1 MKLLSIAIAVILS
14 FVGITTADT
23 YMIDSAHTAV
33 SFSIAHL
40 VISEVNGR
48 FNEFEGEL
56 TVDPATK
63 TLVTGGK
70 GVIQAKSID
79 TGIKQRDDHLRGA
92 DFFDVEK
99 FPTITFTGTTV
110 VVESGKPVFV
120 GKFTMHGVTKDIN
133 VPVTVK
139 GPITDPWGK
148 TRIAFTAKTTLN
160 RKDYGLT
167 YNKVLEAGGLML
179 GEDVT
184 IEIKA
189 EAVKQ

>member
-1 MKLLSIAIAVILS
+1 MKLLSIAIAVSLS
-14 FVGITTADT
+14 LARIVTADT
-23 YMIDSAHTAV
+23 YKIDPTHTAV

-48 FNEFEGEL
+48 FNEFAGEL
-56 TVDPATK
+56 TVDPAIK
-63 TLVTGGK
+63 TLVTGGT

-99 FPTITFTGTTV
+99 FPTISFTGTEV
-110 VVESGKPVFV
+110 VVDAGQPVFV
-120 GKFTMHGVTKDIN
+120 GKFTMHGVTKDIR
-133 VPVTVK
+133 VPITVK
-139 GPITDPWGK
+139 GPIQDPWGK
-148 TRIAFTAKTTLN
+148 TRIAFAATTVLN

-167 YNKVLEAGGLML
+167 YNKVLEAGGLMV

-184 IEIKA
+184 ITIKA

>member
-23 YMIDSAHTAV
+23 YKIDSAHTAV